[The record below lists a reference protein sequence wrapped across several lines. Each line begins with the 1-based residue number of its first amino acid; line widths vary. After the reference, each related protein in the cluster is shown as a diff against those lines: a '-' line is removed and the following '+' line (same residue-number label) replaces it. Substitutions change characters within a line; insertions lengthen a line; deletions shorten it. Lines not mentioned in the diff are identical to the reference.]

1 MGLLAQ
7 FSYLQVLDL
16 LTTMI
21 FLSAG
26 IQEGNPLVNVA
37 FRSTGNPLQALV
49 LVKAVAFAIALYCWR
64 AGRYSILVR
73 ANWFF
78 AAIVAWNVLSL
89 AIAVS
94 QFS

>member
-1 MGLLAQ
+1 MAQ

-16 LTTMI
+16 LTTWI

-26 IQEGNPLVNVA
+26 LQEANPLVNIA
-37 FRSTGNPLQALV
+37 LRSAGHPLQAL
-49 LVKAVAFAIALYCWR
+49 LFVKAVACGIALYCWR
-64 AGRYSILVR
+64 AGRHAVLAR

-78 AAIVAWNVLSL
+78 AGVVAWNVVALLLS
-89 AIAVS
+89 VD

>member
-1 MGLLAQ
+1 MGLIAQ

-26 IQEGNPLVNVA
+26 LQEGNPLVNVA
-37 FRSTGNPLQALV
+37 LRSAGHPLQAL
-49 LVKAVAFAIALYCWR
+49 LFVKALACGIAFYCWR
-64 AGRYSILVR
+64 AGRHAVLAR

-78 AAIVAWNVLSL
+78 AGIVAWNIVALLLS
-89 AIAVS
+89 VH

>member
-1 MGLLAQ
+1 VGLIAQ

-26 IQEGNPLVNVA
+26 LQEGNPLVKIA
-37 FRSTGNPLQALV
+37 LQSAGHPLQALLFVKV
-49 LVKAVAFAIALYCWR
+49 LACGIAFYCWR
-64 AGRYSILVR
+64 SGRHTVLAR

-78 AAIVAWNVLSL
+78 AGIVAWNVVALLLS
-89 AIAVS
+89 VN